1 MSKSESV
8 LFCCRG
14 RILVL
19 LLLKAQTCGT
29 PVIAFGKGLLETIRP
44 YGVQNQQELSFDNQK
59 VADIINAI
67 QEFEKI
73 SHKILPIDC
82 RSNAIRFSNERFQAE
97 INDYINKNGM
107 VLMKQKRLNINF

>member
-1 MSKSESV
+1 
-8 LFCCRG
+8 
-14 RILVL
+14 
-19 LLLKAQTCGT
+19 T
-29 PVIAFGKGLLETIRP
+29 PVIAFGKGGVLETIRP
-44 YGVQNQQELSFDNQK
+44 YGVQNPTGLFFDNQK

-97 INDYINKNGM
+97 INDYINKKWDGFNEA
-107 VLMKQKRLNINF
+107 KRIEY